1 MLHSTF
7 SMRHEEV
14 VDVPVNTCLL
24 RATEYLSENSLL
36 YRIKSNSLIVTLEE
50 DVDFDMSSF
59 DIAAGEGKY
68 TMKRM
73 YRSAEK
79 FTMDFSPHERECRIQ
94 AVYES
99 PRAREIF
106 LSMIN
111 YMNKGK
117 TEKKGSQKKE
127 EPAIPP
133 TSSPASPHA
142 QRTVHETEPK
152 SVSIKPLS
160 SNLVREGV
168 ESLREHID
176 LDLPFTFGEA
186 YQLANSILSGKYNA
200 DIQLDWGE
208 FKMGY
213 QQAVNRWA
221 EEEEENEGLRRMR
234 REKMLPEGTIHCPR
248 CGTLLR
254 RTTTYDEDERIMRDG
269 YRCMKCKKD
278 YFKE

>member
-1 MLHSTF
+1 
-7 SMRHEEV
+7 MRHEEV
-14 VDVPVNTCLL
+14 VDVPANTCLL

-36 YRIKSNSLIVTLEE
+36 YRIKGNSLIVTLEE
-50 DVDFDMSSF
+50 DVDFNMSSF

-79 FTMDFSPHERECRIQ
+79 FTMDFVSHERGCRIQ

-106 LSMIN
+106 LSTIN
-111 YMNKGK
+111 CMNKRK
-117 TEKKGSQKKE
+117 PEKKSLQKRE

-133 TSSPASPHA
+133 APSPTSPRT
-142 QRTVHETEPK
+142 QRAIHEPEPK

-160 SNLVREGV
+160 GNLVREGV

-186 YQLANSILSGKYNA
+186 YQLANTILSGRHNA
-200 DIQLDWGE
+200 DIKLDWEE
-208 FKMGY
+208 FKSAY
-213 QQAVNRWA
+213 QEAVNRWA
-221 EEEEENEGLRRMR
+221 QEEEEHVVLGRERL
-234 REKMLPEGTIHCPR
+234 EKMLPEGTIRCPR

-254 RTTTYDEDERIMRDG
+254 RTTIYDEELQSTRDG
-269 YRCMKCKKD
+269 YRCMKCKRD

>member
-1 MLHSTF
+1 
-7 SMRHEEV
+7 MRHEEV
-14 VDVPVNTCLL
+14 VDVPANTCLL

-36 YRIKSNSLIVTLEE
+36 YRIKGNSLIVTLEE

-79 FTMDFSPHERECRIQ
+79 FTMDFVSHEGGCRIQ
-94 AVYES
+94 AIYES

-106 LSMIN
+106 LSIIN
-111 YMNKGK
+111 CMNKRK
-117 TEKKGSQKKE
+117 TEKKSSQKRE

-133 TSSPASPHA
+133 APSPTSPRA
-142 QRTVHETEPK
+142 QRAIHEPEPK
-152 SVSIKPLS
+152 SVSAKPLS
-160 SNLVREGV
+160 GNLVREGV

-186 YQLANSILSGKYNA
+186 YQLANTILSGKHNA
-200 DIQLDWGE
+200 DIKLDWEE
-208 FKMGY
+208 FKTGY
-213 QQAVNRWA
+213 QQAVNRWV
-221 EEEEENEGLRRMR
+221 EEEEENEGFARMR

-254 RTTTYDEDERIMRDG
+254 RTTTYNEDERMMRDG